1 MKKYNKLFILTGVIG
16 AFMFSFKTQKSAQ
29 EPLTNKEK
37 KYINRVWSRPRGF
50 IYHFSRY

>member
-16 AFMFSFKTQKSAQ
+16 AFMFSCKTQKSAQ

-37 KYINRVWSRPRGF
+37 KYMEI
-50 IYHFSRY
+50 H